1 MKKAEKRNRSNRKRI
16 KTLEPYLYLLPV
28 FVLFGIFTFYPL
40 IRTTVMSFSVVNTM
54 GEIVKFAGL
63 KNFQKLFQTDQFW
76 KSLKTTFI
84 FAVCLVPLELFTGVL
99 LGLLADNRKKRTSPI
114 RTIFA
119 LPMSISYACGAMIWL
134 MMFNP
139 TAGIVN
145 LLLGREISWTGDRLH
160 AMLMIIV
167 TTCWLTAGMN
177 FIYVLS
183 GLQSVPDELYECAK
197 LEGAGY
203 FQTVWNI
210 TLPCISPTLFFL
222 LIINTINA
230 FQIFTQVK
238 LMTSGGPGGS
248 TSVLA
253 YSIYES
259 AFISNRWGYAS
270 AQSIVFF
277 AILLVISLL
286 QFRVEKKGV
295 FYQ

>member
-1 MKKAEKRNRSNRKRI
+1 MNPMKKKPDQKLI
-16 KTLEPYLYLLPV
+16 KKLEPYLYLIPV
-28 FVLFGIFTFYPL
+28 FLLFGIFTFYPL
-40 IRTTVMSFSVVNTM
+40 IRTVVMSLSSVNSM

-63 KNFQKLFQTDQFW
+63 KNFQNLAHSSQFW
-76 KSLKTTFI
+76 KSLGTTFI
-84 FAVCLVPLELFTGVL
+84 FAICLVPLELLIGVI
-99 LGLLADNRKKRTSPI
+99 LGLLADNRKKKTSPI

-145 LLLGREISWTGDRLH
+145 SLLGRQISWSGNRIH
-160 AMLMIIV
+160 AMIMIII

-183 GLQSVPDELYECAK
+183 GLQSVPDDLYECSK

-203 FQTVWNI
+203 LQTVRHI

-222 LIINTINA
+222 LVINTINA

-238 LMTSGGPGGS
+238 LMTQGGPGGG

-259 AFISNRWGYAS
+259 AFVSNRWGFAS

-277 AILLVISLL
+277 VILLCISIL
-286 QFRVEKKGV
+286 QFKAEKKGV

>member
-1 MKKAEKRNRSNRKRI
+1 MKKKDNRTVIRK
-16 KTLEPYLYLLPV
+16 LEPYLYLLPV
-28 FVLFGIFTFYPL
+28 FLLFGVFTFYPL
-40 IRTTVMSFSVVNTM
+40 IRTIVMSLSAVNSM
-54 GEIVKFAGL
+54 GEIVRFSGI
-63 KNFQKLFQTDQFW
+63 KNFRNLFQASQFW
-76 KSLKTTFI
+76 KSLQTTFV
-84 FAVCLVPLELFTGVL
+84 FAACLVPLELLIGVI
-99 LGLLADNRKKRTSPI
+99 LGLLADNRKKKISPI

-139 TAGIVN
+139 TAGIINSLV
-145 LLLGREISWTGDRLH
+145 GKPISWSGDRMH
-160 AMLMIIV
+160 AMLMIII

-183 GLQSVPDELYECAK
+183 GLQSVPDELYECSR
-197 LEGAGY
+197 LEGASY
-203 FQTVWNI
+203 LQTVRHI

-222 LIINTINA
+222 LVINTINA

-238 LMTSGGPGGS
+238 LMTKGGPGGG

-259 AFISNRWGYAS
+259 AFVSNRWGYAS

-277 AILLVISLL
+277 VILLVISII
-286 QFRVEKKGV
+286 QFKAEKKGV

>member
-1 MKKAEKRNRSNRKRI
+1 MKKKDNRTVIRK
-16 KTLEPYLYLLPV
+16 LEPYLYLLPV
-28 FVLFGIFTFYPL
+28 FLLFGVFTFYPL
-40 IRTTVMSFSVVNTM
+40 IRTIVMSLSAVNSM
-54 GEIVKFAGL
+54 GEIVRFSGI
-63 KNFQKLFQTDQFW
+63 KNFRNLFQASQFW
-76 KSLKTTFI
+76 KSLQTTFV
-84 FAVCLVPLELFTGVL
+84 FAACLVPLELLIGVV
-99 LGLLADNRKKRTSPI
+99 LGLLADNRKKKISPI

-139 TAGIVN
+139 TAGIINSLV
-145 LLLGREISWTGDRLH
+145 GKPISWSGNRMH
-160 AMLMIIV
+160 AMLMIII

-183 GLQSVPDELYECAK
+183 GLQSVPDELYECSR
-197 LEGAGY
+197 LEGASY
-203 FQTVWNI
+203 SQTVRHI

-222 LIINTINA
+222 LVINTINV

-238 LMTSGGPGGS
+238 LMTKGGPGGG

-259 AFISNRWGYAS
+259 AFVSNRWGYAS

-277 AILLVISLL
+277 VILLVISII
-286 QFRVEKKGV
+286 QFKAEKKGV

>member
-1 MKKAEKRNRSNRKRI
+1 MSSMKKKADRKVT
-16 KTLEPYLYLLPV
+16 KKLEPYLYLLPV
-28 FVLFGIFTFYPL
+28 FALFGVFTFYPL
-40 IRTTVMSFSVVNTM
+40 IRTVVMSLSSVNSM

-63 KNFQKLFQTDQFW
+63 KNFHTLFRAEQFW
-76 KSLKTTFI
+76 KSFRTTFV
-84 FAVCLVPLELFTGVL
+84 FAACLVPLELLIGVT
-99 LGLLADNRKKRTSPI
+99 LGLLADNRKKKTSPI

-139 TAGIVN
+139 TAGLINSVI
-145 LLLGREISWTGDRLH
+145 GKPISWSGDRIH
-160 AMLMIIV
+160 AMLMIII

-183 GLQSVPDELYECAK
+183 GLQSVPDELYECSR

-203 FQTVWNI
+203 LQTVRHI

-222 LIINTINA
+222 LVINPVNA

-238 LMTSGGPGGS
+238 LMTKGGPGGS
-248 TSVLA
+248 TSVMA

-259 AFISNRWGYAS
+259 AFVSNRWGYAS

-277 AILLVISLL
+277 VILLIISII
-286 QFRVEKKGV
+286 QFKAEKKGV